1 MNGLMNLT
9 VVVSGLHGTGKS
21 TYARCIADAFG
32 LHHVST
38 GDFFRQIASKRRL
51 SLTELSREA
60 EKNDAIDRLL
70 DERTEEEIAKGGVVV
85 DALLAGWMA
94 SRHSALKIYLSA
106 PLEIRMRRI
115 ASRDGL
121 SYAEAE
127 RVTLLRERI
136 ERRRFK
142 RLYGIDIDDLS
153 IYDLVLNT
161 GLMPLEFN
169 LEVVKSFIGGYIKVC
184 GVK

>member
-1 MNGLMNLT
+1 MGLAI
-9 VVVSGLHGTGKS
+9 VICGLHGTGKS
-21 TYARCIADAFG
+21 TYARRIAEAFG
-32 LHHVST
+32 LRHISA
-38 GDFFRQIASKRRL
+38 GELFRQMAAERKL

-70 DERTEEEIAKGGVVV
+70 DERTEKEIEKGGVVV

-94 SRHSALKIYLSA
+94 RGRGALKVYLSA
-106 PLEIRMRRI
+106 PFEIRIHRI
-115 ASRDGL
+115 ASRDGI

-127 RVTLLRERI
+127 KVTLLRERI

-142 RLYGIDIDDLS
+142 RLYGIEIDDLS

-161 GLMPLEFN
+161 GLLPIEFN
-169 LEVVKSFIGGYIKVC
+169 IDVIKAFVGGYIRSRGGK
-184 GVK
+184 